1 MEELTANTTDAA
13 TEKHVPAV
21 EVDGNKVCVKVG
33 SVAHPMLEA
42 HYTKFIYLET
52 KLGGQIRYLN
62 PGQDSEAEFIV
73 AEADEPVAVYE
84 FCNLHGLW
92 KAEI

>member
-1 MEELTANTTDAA
+1 MSETRFFRCAGCGNFVMFVDEKTACTPKCCGEPMEELTANTTDAA

-42 HYTKFIYLET
+42 H
-52 KLGGQIRYLN
+52 
-62 PGQDSEAEFIV
+62 
-73 AEADEPVAVYE
+73 
-84 FCNLHGLW
+84 
-92 KAEI
+92 